1 MKKISFLFSAF
12 LVNGMLMAQ
21 TQIPNGGFE
30 TWVGGNPTG
39 WGSSDKVLTQL
50 FQPDPGG
57 VEQETNAAHV
67 YAGTSSVRLA
77 NKSVSIPTVGTQTIP
92 GVVSLGNISLNMS
105 TFSPQI
111 TGVAYTDRPDS
122 ITFAGKYTKA
132 PGSSDTGAVV
142 VTLTRWTGASRQVI
156 ANIFVQV
163 PDGAAYNVYTEK
175 IRYFS
180 FHNPDTLLIQGLSGA
195 SQAVA
200 VDSKL
205 WLDEMS
211 FIGLDTAFKAYI
223 TPFQDRQV
231 CDGDTVNF
239 STDNISGNTY
249 TWYKDGATPL
259 STDPAYAAT
268 LPGTYHVE
276 VVYDGNT
283 YSSDTVSVVYNPL
296 PVVSLPTLPVDTLC
310 SQANLVVLSGGSP
323 AGGDYSGNGVAN
335 NQFTP
340 ANASVGENEIEYTY
354 TDANGCSASATNVI
368 VLKLCTSIE
377 VLEPGLNLSLYP
389 NPANDYLMLN
399 TDNALIGG
407 TILIYDL
414 QGRVVASEAIRGAF
428 TQIATG
434 NLSFG
439 TYSVKIVNSESRKVA
454 NAKVVVA
461 H

>member
-1 MKKISFLFSAF
+1 MKKISFLFSSF
-12 LVNGMLMAQ
+12 LIGGMSMAQ

-30 TWVGGNPTG
+30 NWSGGNPVG

-57 VEQETNAAHV
+57 VEKETNATHV
-67 YAGTSSVRLA
+67 YAGTSSVRLT
-77 NKSVSIPTVGTQTIP
+77 NKSVNIPTVGTQTIP
-92 GVVSLGNISLNMS
+92 GVVSLGDIGLDFA
-105 TFSPQI
+105 TFSPTI
-111 TGVAYTDRPDS
+111 SGFAYTDRPDS
-122 ITFAGKYTKA
+122 ITFAGKYSKA
-132 PGSSDTGAVV
+132 PGSTDTGAVV
-142 VTLTRWTGASRQVI
+142 VTLTRWTGTDRQVI
-156 ANIFVQV
+156 ANVFVQV
-163 PDGAAYNVYTEK
+163 PDGASFKVYTEK

-180 FHNPDTLLIQGLSGA
+180 FNNPDTLLIQGLSGA

-200 VDSKL
+200 IDSKL

-223 TPFQDRQV
+223 NPFQDRSV
-231 CDGDTVNF
+231 CDGDTVRF
-239 STDNISGNTY
+239 RTDNFAGDTY
-249 TWYKDGATPL
+249 TWFKDGVAQASTTFSYEATAGG
-259 STDPAYAAT
+259 DY
-268 LPGTYHVE
+268 YVE
-276 VVYDGNT
+276 VVHNGDT
-283 YSSDTVSVVYNPL
+283 YFSDTIKVVYNPL

-310 SQANLVVLSGGSP
+310 SQANAVPLSGGVPS
-323 AGGDYSGNGVAN
+323 GGTYSGPGVAN

-340 ANASVGENEIEYTY
+340 SNATVGSNNITYTY
-354 TDANGCSASATNVI
+354 TDNNGCRASASKPI

-377 VLEPGLNLSLYP
+377 VLEPGLNVSLYP

-399 TDNALIGG
+399 TDNALVGG

-414 QGRVVASEAIRGAF
+414 QGKLVASETIRGAF
-428 TQIATG
+428 TQIATSQ
-434 NLSFG
+434 LSFG